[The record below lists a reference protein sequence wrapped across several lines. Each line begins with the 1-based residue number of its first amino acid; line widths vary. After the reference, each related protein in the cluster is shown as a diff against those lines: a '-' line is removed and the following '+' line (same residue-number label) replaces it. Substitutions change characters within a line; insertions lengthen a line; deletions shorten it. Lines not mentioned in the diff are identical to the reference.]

1 MVPNVETEFPST
13 SLWYDT
19 YSAQESLET
28 KAMVCH
34 GQVGG
39 EGHLN
44 LSQTVF
50 FFIFSFYFFILL
62 FVFSSFFL
70 SYYVLYLIPFPSFL
84 FRSTNV
90 EGHLRLSQTVFFL
103 HFFHSTFYL
112 IVLLSY
118 CVPFC
123 SFSFS
128 VSHGQVGGEGQLGLS
143 QTLCFSL

>member
-1 MVPNVETEFPST
+1 M
-13 SLWYDT
+13 

-39 EGHLN
+39 EGQLS

-50 FFIFSFYFFILL
+50 FFIFSIKFLSLL
-62 FVFSSFFL
+62 SYLIAFL
-70 SYYVLYLIPFPSFL
+70 SYSFPFF
-84 FRSTNV
+84 
-90 EGHLRLSQTVFFL
+90 
-103 HFFHSTFYL
+103 
-112 IVLLSY
+112 
-118 CVPFC
+118 

-128 VSHGQVGGEGQLGLS
+128 ISHGQVGGEGQLGLS